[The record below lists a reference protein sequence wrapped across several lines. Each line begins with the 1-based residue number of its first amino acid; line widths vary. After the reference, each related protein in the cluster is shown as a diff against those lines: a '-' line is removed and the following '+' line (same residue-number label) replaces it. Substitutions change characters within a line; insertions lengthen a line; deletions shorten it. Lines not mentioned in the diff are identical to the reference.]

1 MTDFTLQ
8 AKPDGSYW
16 VEIHDCYLR
25 ITDGKGTT
33 AALLSV
39 LEYLAK
45 RALMATGWEEGE
57 PIPDQIRIQGDC
69 NFPRLDKLLHGLL
82 AKTACRDKLQL
93 FADKGYIDIEFS
105 ENHKHRFIVYNH
117 KAIAAALCAINY
129 SDPPKSGPSK
139 ICTLQKVDP
148 PKSGVSTLQNLEGTA
163 QKMEGTLQ
171 KVDPRIS
178 LGNSL
183 GNSSEETREKPFSPT
198 DFANDQMESVAAAP
212 DAEPPTETLATP
224 TPNPIPLV
232 AQRSGSAKTRVP
244 GGGANDAHWEIP
256 PVGTGEL
263 ELSAWRYPWGIGFSA
278 PDPDFLEFLAR
289 GHLTRTAKK
298 GDPPA
303 TVHTAKRWLRKARK
317 DRVRLEDAFDH
328 WEEYQDWLHG
338 VTPQNDSEQ
347 AFQDIMAAT
356 FGDGVP
362 SDFEQAQRAIR
373 EAIA

>member
-25 ITDGKGTT
+25 ITDGKGST

-45 RALMATGWEEGE
+45 RTLMVTGWEEGE
-57 PIPDQIRIQGDC
+57 PIPSKIRIQGDC

-82 AKTACRDKLQL
+82 AKTACREKLQM
-93 FADKGYIDIEFS
+93 FADKGYIEIEFS
-105 ENHKHRFIVYNH
+105 ENNKHRFIVYH
-117 KAIAAALCAINY
+117 HEAIAVALRELDY
-129 SDPPKSGPSK
+129 RDPPKSGPSRK
-139 ICTLQKVDP
+139 RTLQKTDP
-148 PKSGVSTLQNLEGTA
+148 PESGVSTLQKVEGTA

-171 KVDPRIS
+171 KVDPRNS

-183 GNSSEETREKPFSPT
+183 GNSSEETREKSFFPQT
-198 DFANDQMESVAAAP
+198 DFADAQCEPEPLIEIRVTPAP
-212 DAEPPTETLATP
+212 NQNT
-224 TPNPIPLV
+224 LV
-232 AQRSGSAKTRVP
+232 AQRSGSEGTSIP
-244 GGGANDAHWEIP
+244 GGGEPDAHGEMP

-263 ELSAWRYPWGIGFSA
+263 ELSAWPYPWGVGFSS
-278 PDPDFLEFLAR
+278 PDLGFLEFLAR

-317 DRVRLEDAFDH
+317 DWLRLEDAFDH
-328 WEEYQDWLHG
+328 WEEYQDWLNG
-338 VTPQNDSEQ
+338 VTPQNGSEQ

-356 FGDGVP
+356 FGDAIT
-362 SDFEQAQRAIR
+362 SDFDRQQRAIM